1 MHAIQQQYWAVRD
14 YLSPV
19 LKESKFKEHGR
30 ITPEEFVAAGD
41 FLAYKFGVWTWEKG
55 DASKARDYLPADK
68 QYLLT
73 RGVAC
78 LRRATSLAY
87 TDADEDAERLLS
99 FGDLSSTG
107 NEADEWVET
116 HAGRVANHDSAANP
130 GEIDEIPD
138 VDDPAGT
145 VSGAMGNLSLSG
157 ANGGIGEIPDMDD
170 IPDMEEEGLE
180 AGDDEATATATKT
193 TASSSNVIDG
203 SEVEVAKGNL
213 LQVRTYDVMI
223 TYDKYYQTP
232 RIWLIGYDE
241 NRTPL
246 TPSQIF
252 QDISA
257 DHAFKTVTIEAFPHS
272 ASLQAASVH
281 PCKHASVMK
290 KVIERM
296 NATVIEEQQAQRKA
310 SASGVASPKEK
321 QKKWLFRRTSGNGK
335 EDKTQAPTSPGAE
348 DDIEGM
354 RVDFYLVVFLKF
366 IASIVPTIEVDSTT
380 AF

>member
-1 MHAIQQQYWAVRD
+1 MHAIQQHYWSVRE

-41 FLAYKFGVWTWEKG
+41 FLAYKFPVWSWEGGDSSKG
-55 DASKARDYLPADK
+55 KDYLPSDK
-68 QYLLT
+68 QYLVT
-73 RGVAC
+73 RGVPC
-78 LRRATSLAY
+78 LRRATALAY

-99 FGDLSSTG
+99 FGDSSTG
-107 NEADEWVET
+107 ADEWVET
-116 HAGRVANHDSAANP
+116 HAGRKINTDANNP
-130 GEIDEIPD
+130 GMIDDIPD
-138 VDDPAGT
+138 LDGAHDDDGGVTHGVGALSLG
-145 VSGAMGNLSLSG
+145 SGA
-157 ANGGIGEIPDMDD
+157 ADVTPDIDD

-180 AGDDEATATATKT
+180 EEDDAAAAPPAVESTQ
-193 TASSSNVIDG
+193 I
-203 SEVEVAKGNL
+203 EVANGNL

-246 TPSQIF
+246 TPPQIF
-252 QDISA
+252 QDVSA
-257 DHAFKTVTIEAFPHS
+257 DHAFKTVTIEPFPHS
-272 ASLQAASVH
+272 SSLQAASVH

-296 NATVIEEQQAQRKA
+296 NNSVVEEQLAQRNK
-310 SASGVASPKEK
+310 SAAKDKDGGK
-321 QKKWLFRRTSGNGK
+321 KKWFGRKTSGSGK
-335 EDKTQAPTSPGAE
+335 DMAPTE
-348 DDIEGM
+348 EEEVEGM
-354 RVDFYLVVFLKF
+354 RVDFYLIVFLKF

-380 AF
+380 SM